1 MKTNTF
7 VSQSLTTFLS
17 VGLLSLAVWAC
28 NTIDPDASFNPKEP
42 GPGTLQFVFD
52 NVVGNQDLQLNGTYR
67 NTSGESF
74 TPTTFNYFVS
84 NLKLTRTDGQEY
96 FVPTDSSYFLVK
108 ENVPTSQTITLQNVP
123 SGNYKSVSFV
133 IGVDSLRS
141 TMDVS
146 WRTGVLDPAGDHT
159 SASGM
164 YWSWNSGYIF
174 LKLEGTSPS
183 APTDATGKNTF
194 RYHVGFFGGRNTRTI
209 NNLKTVQLAFGSD
222 VATVT
227 AKQRPTV
234 TLQTDVLKI
243 FDGPATVSIA
253 RNPEVMVS
261 PYSATV
267 ASNYAQMMQ
276 YKGIITTAI
285 N

>member
-1 MKTNTF
+1 MKINTF
-7 VSQSLTTFLS
+7 ATRSLSTLLS
-17 VGLLSLAVWAC
+17 AGLLGLAVWAC
-28 NTIDPDASFNPKEP
+28 TADLNPSLRSDA
-42 GPGTLQFVFD
+42 PGTLQLVFD
-52 NVVGNQDLQLNGTYR
+52 NVAGSQDLQLNGTYR
-67 NTSGESF
+67 NASGESF
-74 TPTTFNYFVS
+74 APTTFNYFVS
-84 NLKLTRTDGQEY
+84 NVKLTRTDGQEY
-96 FVPTDSSYFLVK
+96 VVPPDSSYFLVK

-123 SGNYKSVSFV
+123 AGVYKSISFV

-146 WRTGVLDPAGDHT
+146 RRTGVLDPAGDHT

-174 LKLEGTSPS
+174 MKLEGTSPS

-194 RYHVGFFGGRNTRTI
+194 RYHVGFFGGRDTRTI

-227 AKQRPTV
+227 ATQRPTV
-234 TLQTDVLKI
+234 MLQTDVLKI
-243 FDGPATVSIA
+243 FQGPATLSIA

-267 ASNYAQMMQ
+267 ASNYAQMIT
-276 YKGIITTAI
+276 YKEILTTAVR
-285 N
+285 

>member
-7 VSQSLTTFLS
+7 AAALLAIGV
-17 VGLLSLAVWAC
+17 LSLVVWAC
-28 NTIDPDASFNPKEP
+28 DTVDPDTSFDSKP
-42 GPGTLQFVFD
+42 PGTLQLAFD
-52 NVVGNQDLQLNGTYR
+52 NVVGNQDLQLNTGTYR
-67 NTSGESF
+67 NASGESF

-84 NLKLTRTDGQEY
+84 NIKLTRTDGREY
-96 FVPTDSSYFLVK
+96 VVPQDSSYFLIK
-108 ENVPTSQTITLQNVP
+108 ENVPASQTITLQNVP
-123 SGNYKSVSFV
+123 AGSYKSVSFV

-141 TMDVS
+141 TMDIS
-146 WRTGVLDPAGDHT
+146 QLTGVLDPAGDHT

-183 APTDATGKNTF
+183 APTDATGENTF
-194 RYHVGFFGGRNTRTI
+194 RYHIGFFGGRDTRTI
-209 NNLKTVQLAFGSD
+209 NNLKTVPIPFGND
-222 VATVT
+222 VAAVT

-243 FDGPATVSIA
+243 FQGPATVSIA
-253 RNPEVMVS
+253 QNPEVMVS
-261 PYSATV
+261 QYSQTV
-267 ASNYAQMMQ
+267 AANYAQMMT
-276 YKGIITTAI
+276 YKGIVTTGG

>member
-7 VSQSLTTFLS
+7 AAALLAI
-17 VGLLSLAVWAC
+17 GLLSLTVWAC
-28 NTIDPDASFNPKEP
+28 DTVDPDTSFNPAP
-42 GPGTLQFVFD
+42 PGTLQLAFD
-52 NVVGNQDLQLNGTYR
+52 NVVGNQDLQLNTGTYR
-67 NTSGESF
+67 NASGESF
-74 TPTTFNYFVS
+74 TPTTLNYFVS
-84 NLKLTRTDGQEY
+84 NLKLTRTDGREY
-96 FVPTDSSYFLVK
+96 VVPQDSSYFLIK

-123 SGNYKSVSFV
+123 AGSYKSVSFM

-141 TMDVS
+141 TMDIGQL
-146 WRTGVLDPAGDHT
+146 TGVLNPAGDHT

-183 APTDATGKNTF
+183 APIDATGENTF
-194 RYHVGFFGGRNTRTI
+194 RYHIGFFGGRDTRTI
-209 NNLKTVQLAFGSD
+209 NNLKTVLIPFGND
-222 VATVT
+222 RVTVT

-234 TLQTDVLKI
+234 TIQADVLKL

-253 RNPEVMVS
+253 KNPEVMVS
-261 PYSATV
+261 LYSATV
-267 ASNYAQMMQ
+267 ATNYAQMMT
-276 YKGIITTAI
+276 YKGTVTTGG